1 MDIKITSKELFRY
14 TEGRWLVGD
23 DLNQELR
30 YVKFDVHE
38 LCRRAAE
45 DVGDGTKVIR
55 VDKIPSLNSRVFLLT
70 MDDEKEIIAKVK
82 CPITGPVMMTTI
94 SEATTLAFL
103 DGMTSIRV
111 PEVYCLE
118 CDEEKLGAEYILME
132 KMKGGPLDAKM
143 GLYEQPGSNEDD

>member
-1 MDIKITSKELFRY
+1 M
-14 TEGRWLVGD
+14 VGD

-94 SEATTLAFL
+94 SEATTLAFRMYQFL
-103 DGMTSIRV
+103 ALYDLFSL
-111 PEVYCLE
+111 CL
-118 CDEEKLGAEYILME
+118 IFI
-132 KMKGGPLDAKM
+132 P
-143 GLYEQPGSNEDD
+143 